1 MTSAAG
7 STAEEE
13 QEPAFEE
20 RPDIAEFLEMEQLL
34 SLTIPPEHPDERAW
48 LSVLQLGQTDPQ
60 AALAL
65 FDEDPDAV
73 CARGH
78 AMQLLSMCA
87 VYGNTELLAGL
98 LPRVI
103 TRGEAKQGELNTLM
117 GISARYG
124 DRMMALTLAGYG
136 ARLNLVTVEGW
147 LDLEDE
153 EQRDFI
159 NFLVTECGLS
169 NGIGSWELTIA
180 RVLPLLDVDELSV
193 LLDDQVVFRNRADI
207 VYDILLGCMDDS
219 RKLQLLMDKG
229 YAEALKQPDSPNPIS
244 MFWQAAMMWPI
255 GNSESEQAPD
265 LGGCAAVLARAG
277 FKAEEASLDNP
288 AVRKPAEIAWLATL
302 DPRLAAV
309 LPELGIDPLLADE
322 RGYTALHAVSW
333 FPWNTAESIE
343 PLLDAGMDP
352 LQADKQGFSPLHMAI
367 INQRPELWQVM
378 LEHVEQPDAASL
390 GAIGRI
396 EEYRQAQESM
406 LPGERKDQAE
416 MAMIL
421 AGSADSQD
429 ILRQLLELG
438 DEPPL
443 QALILADMPE
453 ELALRLENGE
463 YSIWPLPDYEPLRL
477 ATGAK
482 RLDCLQALLADDA
495 IRAAVTDEK
504 FHDLL
509 EAASYNEDPAVLKVL
524 LDSGLDDCQPGGG
537 RQAKSLGM
545 AISRGRVDLLRLML
559 EAGFD
564 PNDQL
569 SYDQQLGIWTGGR
582 LLEYCLPRA
591 GASNR
596 DQRAGKELE
605 MLRLLV
611 EHGLRADYYLDS
623 NPGRGGGSSYL
634 PLIERV
640 GLQPSAEVLDLLLEA
655 GMDLDAGTLVPGQPM
670 QPPVARGLLPLVA
683 NLPDVEDRHLLL
695 FLPEQNPDEMLN
707 AMLGCIRRDN
717 AAQLELL
724 AGQSA
729 NPPDSAS
736 TGRLYREA
744 FVQRSRACI
753 DSMLRMGFALP
764 VYRDCLNAMVD
775 ELD

>member
-1 MTSAAG
+1 MAG
-7 STAEEE
+7 STAEDE

-34 SLTIPPEHPDERAW
+34 ALTIPPVDPDERAW
-48 LSVLQLGQTDPQ
+48 LTVLQLSQTDPQ
-60 AALAL
+60 AALTL
-65 FDEDPDAV
+65 FDENPDAV
-73 CARGH
+73 CERGH

-87 VYGNTELLAGL
+87 MYGNTELLAGL
-98 LPRVI
+98 LPRMERRNEI
-103 TRGEAKQGELNTLM
+103 GTREMDELL
-117 GISARYG
+117 GIAARYG
-124 DRMMALTLAGYG
+124 DRIMALTLADSG
-136 ARLNLVTVEGW
+136 AGLDSYTIGAQ
-147 LDLEDE
+147 LDLDSAERRE
-153 EQRDFI
+153 FYH
-159 NFLVTECGLS
+159 FLATQCGLS
-169 NGIGSWELTIA
+169 NSKGGWEKAIA
-180 RVLPLLDVDELSV
+180 EFLPLLDHDELAA
-193 LLDDQVVFRNRADI
+193 LLEDGDYFQGRAMFSN
-207 VYDILLGCMDDS
+207 DILLGCMDDS
-219 RKLQLLMDKG
+219 RKLQLLMERG
-229 YAEALKQPDSPNPIS
+229 YAEALRQPDSPNSIA

-265 LGGCAAVLARAG
+265 LAGCAAVLAKAG

-288 AVRKPAEIAWLATL
+288 AVRKPAEIAWLAAL
-302 DPRLAAV
+302 DPRLASV

-322 RGYTALHAVSW
+322 RGYTALHGVSW

-343 PLLDAGMDP
+343 SLLDAGMDP
-352 LQADKQGFSPLHMAI
+352 LQADKQGFSPLHLAI
-367 INQRPELWQVM
+367 INQRPELWQLM

-396 EEYRQAQESM
+396 EEYSQALADM
-406 LPGERKDQAE
+406 LPGERIRQADI
-416 MAMIL
+416 AMIL

-495 IRAAVTDEK
+495 IRAAVTDEQ

-509 EAASYNEDPAVLKVL
+509 EAASYNEDPAVLKAL
-524 LDSGLDDCQPGGG
+524 LDSGLDDCQPGAG
-537 RQAKSLGM
+537 RQAQSLGM
-545 AISRGRVDLLRLML
+545 AISRGRVDMLRLML
-559 EAGFD
+559 DAGFD

-591 GASNR
+591 GANSR

-623 NPGRGGGSSYL
+623 NPYRGGGTYV

-655 GMDLDAGTLVPGQPM
+655 GLDLDAGTLVPGQPM

-724 AGQSA
+724 ASQSA
-729 NPPDSAS
+729 NTPDSAS
-736 TGRLYREA
+736 TARLYREA

-753 DSMLRMGFALP
+753 DSMLRLGFALP
-764 VYRDCLNAMVD
+764 GYRDCLNAMVD